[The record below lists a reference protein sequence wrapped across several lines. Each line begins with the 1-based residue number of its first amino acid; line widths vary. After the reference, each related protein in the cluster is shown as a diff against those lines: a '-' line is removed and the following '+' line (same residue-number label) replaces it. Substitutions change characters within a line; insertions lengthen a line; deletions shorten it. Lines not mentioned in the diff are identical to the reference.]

1 MGIEILEKSKA
12 AEIMVKL
19 HERKEIGLVEMVVVL
34 SGGSTSTINNR
45 LLELKSVGLIEEER
59 EAKFGGRRLFRL
71 TDKGKKVARKL
82 VEIEKLLA

>member
-12 AEIMVKL
+12 AEILVKL
-19 HERKEIGLVEMVVVL
+19 YERKEIGLVEMVVVV

-45 LLELKSVGLIEEER
+45 LAELKAVGLIDEER
-59 EAKFGGRRLFRL
+59 EAKFGGRRLIRL
-71 TDKGKKVARKL
+71 TADGKKVAKRL